1 MVDRQYQTG
10 LLKNRDIDEDG
21 NVQLE
26 DQTFYFTNPNI
37 KNDNQDTS
45 DFKRVS
51 EAQMKQF
58 KRDSKQ
64 FYLNQNIRLNQ
75 NNRQVQVMKTTCRN
89 IIKEHNIEIA
99 KEFGVQNQL
108 KKNFQ
113 INQQQKKWE
122 MFQERRINIISNYV
136 K

>member
-21 NVQLE
+21 DVQLE

-89 IIKEHNIEIA
+89 IIKEHNIEMA